1 MAYADDRPDM
11 SRSAR
16 NQSRVRRRST
26 GWVVGRPRP
35 FGLMI
40 VCTRLIW
47 STENRIIGSG
57 GENVDSHEHCV
68 TNALRYSMNSLP
80 EQTEALAHLRKELR
94 ETLLRLH
101 GPLLGGEPLAAA
113 LGHRGVASLRQARRR
128 GQVMVPLFTVPNRR
142 GWFAL
147 TLDVADWL
155 SATRMGASA
164 GGRISPS

>member
-1 MAYADDRPDM
+1 
-11 SRSAR
+11 
-16 NQSRVRRRST
+16 
-26 GWVVGRPRP
+26 
-35 FGLMI
+35 
-40 VCTRLIW
+40 
-47 STENRIIGSG
+47 
-57 GENVDSHEHCV
+57 
-68 TNALRYSMNSLP
+68 MNSLP

-113 LGHRGVASLRQARRR
+113 LGHRSVASLRQARRR

-147 TLDVADWL
+147 TLDVWL

>member
-1 MAYADDRPDM
+1 
-11 SRSAR
+11 
-16 NQSRVRRRST
+16 
-26 GWVVGRPRP
+26 
-35 FGLMI
+35 
-40 VCTRLIW
+40 
-47 STENRIIGSG
+47 
-57 GENVDSHEHCV
+57 
-68 TNALRYSMNSLP
+68 MNSLP

-113 LGHRGVASLRQARRR
+113 LGHRSVASLDRH
-128 GQVMVPLFTVPNRR
+128 GDVVIMVPLFTVPNRR